1 MKLKPILR
9 NEEGASPGG
18 GADPSTPS
26 APTAQTAPPATP
38 VIPVDAIK
46 TAIAEALTTALPA
59 AINGHF
65 ANARRNGD
73 LKKDKTTEQPPTA
86 TAATPAAPSAGLSV
100 ADVEAMLERERV
112 IATRAAK
119 FDLNDNA
126 VRRLKS
132 ALNGVDVSSLAAEA
146 DSFLADLGLAK
157 APTPQQATT
166 APGPQPQPSNA
177 QPISDKGSPVPGGV
191 TDWEREYAERPH
203 AMSPAAISAM
213 NAKHGTEKARRMRVE
228 RTMEMGAAIRL
239 QTKP

>member
-9 NEEGASPGG
+9 NEVDASPGG
-18 GADPSTPS
+18 GAV
-26 APTAQTAPPATP
+26 AAQSQPAASEGAQPAAP
-38 VIPVDAIK
+38 VIPPDIIEGAVTK
-46 TAIAEALTTALPA
+46 ALTAALPKLRDG
-59 AINGHF
+59 IF
-65 ANARRNGD
+65 ADLRRDGAF
-73 LKKDKTTEQPPTA
+73 KKDKPAEQPAA
-86 TAATPAAPSAGLSV
+86 TAATSAPAVGLSA

-112 IATRAAK
+112 IASRAAK

-166 APGPQPQPSNA
+166 APAPPQPQPSNA

-191 TDWEREYAERPH
+191 TDWEREYAEKPQ

-213 NAKHGTEKARRMRVE
+213 NAKHGIEKARRMRVE
-228 RTMEMGAAIRL
+228 RALEMGVGIRV
-239 QTKP
+239 QAKP